1 MPDPHAPVVRSR
13 PISPCPQCTPSSI
26 RCSMR
31 CRCNSWPITRPPS
44 WARTSTSRATSPSR
58 LLWNRLPRPNGLIA
72 WCSQIRLT
80 CVPGGIFASARG
92 ASGKRTAMGRDWLR
106 LALATFVAAALGGAC
121 GAPADAQEPAKSP
134 AKKAKAKAKAPDN
147 EEEAEGEE
155 GAKPAPSK
163 KKRQDPA
170 EAQRAIEAAVKL
182 VDAGKAE
189 PAVQAL
195 STVISGGNLPPAI
208 MAKALFYR
216 GVAYRQQKLHTQA
229 IADLTSALWLKGG
242 LGGSDRADALR
253 QRSAAYQE
261 AGLAESGESPLP
273 AAIPGSSRPSTRTA
287 STEQPWGSDA
297 SPAAPA
303 PKQSGGWNPF
313 AGWFGGSSSAPP
325 ASEPAPPASPRA
337 PTTASIDPSAPASA
351 PPPSRP
357 RTSAW
362 SSNTEVH
369 ASPSAPAP
377 SAGAPPAA
385 APMPASRPEG
395 RFRIQVGMART
406 RDEAQAL
413 ADRVRR
419 DYGAAL
425 AAREPEIDETVVGNM
440 GSFHRVRIG

>member
-1 MPDPHAPVVRSR
+1 MA
-13 PISPCPQCTPSSI
+13 
-26 RCSMR
+26 
-31 CRCNSWPITRPPS
+31 
-44 WARTSTSRATSPSR
+44 
-58 LLWNRLPRPNGLIA
+58 
-72 WCSQIRLT
+72 
-80 CVPGGIFASARG
+80 
-92 ASGKRTAMGRDWLR
+92 RDWCR
-106 LALATFVAAALGGAC
+106 LALATLVAAAVGLTC
-121 GAPADAQEPAKSP
+121 LEPAATQEPAKSP

-147 EEEAEGEE
+147 EETAEGEE
-155 GAKPAPSK
+155 GAKAAPAK

-170 EAQRAIEAAVKL
+170 EAQRAIEAAAKL
-182 VDAGKAE
+182 LEAGKAE
-189 PAVQAL
+189 PAAQAL
-195 STVISGGNLPPAI
+195 SMVISGGNLPPAI

-216 GVAYRQQKLHTQA
+216 GVAYRQQKLYTQA

-261 AGLAESGESPLP
+261 AGLAEGGESPLP
-273 AAIPGSSRPSTRTA
+273 AAIPETARPSTRTA
-287 STEQPWGSDA
+287 STEQSWGGEA

-325 ASEPAPPASPRA
+325 ASEPAPPASPKA
-337 PTTASIDPSAPASA
+337 PTTASIDPSAPASVQS
-351 PPPSRP
+351 PPRP

-377 SAGAPPAA
+377 SAGPSPAA
-385 APMPASRPEG
+385 APTPTAKPEG
-395 RFRIQVGMART
+395 RFRIQVGMMRT

-419 DYGAAL
+419 DYAAAL

-440 GSFHRVRIG
+440 GSFHRVRVGPFATHGEGQAACAKLKGSGLDCLVVTQ